1 MSFILMRIGVDACCW
16 SNRRGFGRFTR
27 ELLQALV
34 ETDNKNEYLL
44 FVDRSTADSCDLP
57 SAAQKFLVQT
67 DVSPT
72 QAASAS
78 GRRSLTDL
86 WAFSKEVLKH
96 RLDLFFFPAVY
107 SYFPIINRTKVV
119 VTLHDAIAE
128 RHPDLVFSNKRLRT
142 FWNLKR
148 EVAVRQANVILTV
161 SEYSKRQLISELGLS
176 ENRVRAI
183 SEAAHSTFKV
193 LPRIDAGFKLPSRYQ
208 VDTDTRF
215 MLYVGGISPHKNLG
229 ALVSAFQRITSDP
242 SFADLKLVL
251 VGDYENDPFL
261 SAYTDVKR
269 KIVECNV
276 GDKVVFTGYVSDQ
289 DLAILYNAAT
299 LFVLP
304 SLEEGFGLPA
314 IEAMAC
320 GTPVVCSN
328 RGPLPELVGDAGCF
342 FDPCNV
348 EMMTAVLKSVLAD
361 DALRKTMHEN
371 AIRRAPGFTWGQA
384 AKDTLRIFEE
394 VCGRA

>member
-1 MSFILMRIGVDACCW
+1 MSSILMRIGVDASCW

-44 FVDRSTADSCDLP
+44 FIDRSTADSCDLP
-57 SAAQKFLVQT
+57 SATPKFLVKT
-67 DVSPT
+67 GVSPT

-78 GRRSLTDL
+78 GRRSLADL

-107 SYFPIINRTKVV
+107 SYFPIINLTKVV
-119 VTLHDAIAE
+119 VTIHDDIAE

-193 LPRIDAGFKLPSRYQ
+193 LPRIAAGFKLPSRYQ

-215 MLYVGGISPHKNLG
+215 MLYVGGISPHKNLR

-251 VGDYENDPFL
+251 VGDYEDDPFL

-276 GDKVVFTGYVSDQ
+276 GDKVVFTGYVPDQ
-289 DLAILYNAAT
+289 DLVILYKDANI
-299 LFVLP
+299 FVLS
-304 SLEEGFGLPA
+304 SLEDGL
-314 IEAMAC
+314 
-320 GTPVVCSN
+320 G
-328 RGPLPELVGDAGCF
+328 LLVI
-342 FDPCNV
+342 
-348 EMMTAVLKSVLAD
+348 LVLAS
-361 DALRKTMHEN
+361 
-371 AIRRAPGFTWGQA
+371 
-384 AKDTLRIFEE
+384 
-394 VCGRA
+394 GR